1 MRKRT
6 IIWLCLAA
14 LLVLLGLG
22 LLTFAMAANGWDV
35 TKLDTTVYETNTY
48 EIGEDFH
55 DLTIYTDTADVF
67 FARSEDGTC
76 KVVCREESKVKHTV
90 FVQNG
95 VLTVQVKNEKE
106 WFDFIG
112 FGLEH
117 TKITIYLPN
126 AEYGNLHI
134 VGSTGDV
141 QLSHD
146 FRFDQ
151 VSIGMSTG
159 HIHLDNISAK
169 MIELSASTGDI
180 IAAGIECEADV
191 AVYVSTGR
199 AELSDVVCRNVKSTG
214 STGDISLKRVLAE
227 EGIHIERSTGDVV
240 FDESDDAEIY
250 VRGGTGDVKGSLL
263 TGKTFSVKT
272 STGSIDVPQSVTG
285 GMCEI
290 FTTTGDV
297 HLTIG

>member
-6 IIWLCLAA
+6 IVWPCAA
-14 LLVLLGLG
+14 AVLVLLGLG
-22 LLTFAMAANGWDV
+22 LLTFAIAANGWDV
-35 TKLDTTVYETNTY
+35 TKLDTTVHETNTY
-48 EIGEDFH
+48 EIGEDFR
-55 DLTIYTDTADVF
+55 DLAIYTDAADIL
-67 FARSEDGTC
+67 FAQSEDGTC

-90 FVQNG
+90 SVQDG
-95 VLTVQVKNEKE
+95 TLTIQVKNEKE

-112 FGLEH
+112 FCLEN

-146 FRFDQ
+146 FRFEQ

-180 IAAGIECEADV
+180 IAAGIACEGDMA
-191 AVYVSTGR
+191 AHVSTGR
-199 AELSDVVCRNVKSTG
+199 VELSDVVCRNVKSTG

-227 EGIHIERSTGDVV
+227 EEIRIERSTGDVT
-240 FDESDDAEIY
+240 FDQSDAAEIF
-250 VRGGTGDVKGSLL
+250 VRVGTGDVKGSLL
-263 TGKTFSVKT
+263 SGKTFVVKT
-272 STGSIDVPQSVTG
+272 STGSIEVPQSVAG
-285 GMCEI
+285 GTCQI
-290 FTTTGDV
+290 VTTTGDV